1 MAKDQLPEEEL
12 DLNGSAPPGKP
23 PSKPGVASTA
33 GIDESEL
40 NHIETA
46 VPDLRDLVTPGQTN
60 EEFVNSL
67 LQAPEDKLIPWEEC
81 WLPSKGRFYGWPDG
95 MVHVRAMGQTAEK
108 ILGTQRLAQTGQ
120 SIDYLFRECVKFP
133 LGFSPEDLLLGD
145 RIFLLYFLRGITHGN
160 MYEFAVTCPNANCEA
175 VTTHQYDLNELAQTV
190 VWASDHIGSEPFR
203 INLPWMSK
211 ATGKDVWVGV
221 RFLRAADANSMLA
234 QRKARKKLMAT
245 PGGVKTR
252 NPRSMSS
259 LRGGGGA
266 ADPRNQQAQN
276 QQLDDTI
283 SQNLEKIIVN
293 VMGVGDLFVVRQFI
307 QKMHAQDTAAVREW
321 LRENTPGIDNTVN
334 LSCPECGNEFTVEL
348 PITESFFRPAK
359 S

>member
-1 MAKDQLPEEEL
+1 MANTPDFEEEI

-23 PSKPGVASTA
+23 PTKPGAPAAA
-33 GIDESEL
+33 GDDDGGERI

-46 VPDLRDLVTPGQTN
+46 VPNLTDLVTPGQTN
-60 EEFVNSL
+60 EDFVNSL
-67 LQAPEDKLIPWEEC
+67 LQAPEEKLIPWEDC
-81 WLPSKGRFYGWPDG
+81 WLPSKGRYYGWPDG
-95 MVHVRAMGQTAEK
+95 MVKVRAMGQTAEK
-108 ILGTQRLAQTGQ
+108 ILGTQRLAQSGQ
-120 SIDYLFRECVKFP
+120 SIDYLFNECVRFP
-133 LGFSPEDLLLGD
+133 MGFQAEDLLLGD

-160 MYEFAVTCPNANCEA
+160 MYEFAITCPNQTCQA
-175 VTTHQYDLNELAQTV
+175 VTTHQYDLNDLAQTV
-190 VWASDHIGSEPFR
+190 VVAKDGIGGEPFR
-203 INLPWMSK
+203 VNLPWLSK

-234 QRKARKKLMAT
+234 QRKARKKLLAQ

-252 NPRSMSS
+252 GPRSMSQM
-259 LRGGGGA
+259 RGGG
-266 ADPRNQQAQN
+266 QQQAAQN

-293 VMGVGDLFVVRQFI
+293 VMGVGDIFTVRSFI
-307 QKMHAQDTAAVREW
+307 EKMHAQDTAAVREW
-321 LRENTPGIDNTVN
+321 LRENTPGIDNTVAVT
-334 LSCPECGNEFTVEL
+334 CPECGNEFTVEL